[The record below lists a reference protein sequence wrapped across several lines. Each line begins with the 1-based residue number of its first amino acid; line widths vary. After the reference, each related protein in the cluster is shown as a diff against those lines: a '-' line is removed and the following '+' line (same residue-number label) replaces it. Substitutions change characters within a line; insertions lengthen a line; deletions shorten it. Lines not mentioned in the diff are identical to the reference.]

1 VDKPGFI
8 VPPPGLIPA
17 APETVPDTRRT
28 APPRPSL
35 PVFVPTA
42 PGQAAPA
49 PASPPPATAAP
60 APATAETPAAPATAE
75 TPVVDVPADSGASP
89 EVGRWRLILAD
100 GSRLTVPPSI
110 VLGRKP
116 QATGEWQAAT
126 ELPLDDPERSVSKT
140 HAVLFVDGADLVVV
154 DLHSTNGV
162 VVVTDDDRVTTL
174 AAGDRHRI
182 EASATIELGRFSL
195 RVERD

>member
-1 VDKPGFI
+1 V
-8 VPPPGLIPA
+8 
-17 APETVPDTRRT
+17 
-28 APPRPSL
+28 
-35 PVFVPTA
+35 
-42 PGQAAPA
+42 
-49 PASPPPATAAP
+49 TAAP
-60 APATAETPAAPATAE
+60 APVTAE

-100 GSRLTVPPSI
+100 GSQLTVPPSI

-116 QATGEWQAAT
+116 QATGEWQAAE

-162 VVVTDDDRVTTL
+162 VVVTDDGTVSTV

-195 RVERD
+195 RAERD

>member
-35 PVFVPTA
+35 PVFVPTT

-49 PASPPPATAAP
+49 PASPAPVTAAP
-60 APATAETPAAPATAE
+60 APVTAE

-100 GSRLTVPPSI
+100 GSQLTVPPSI

-116 QATGEWQAAT
+116 QATGEWQAAE

-162 VVVTDDDRVTTL
+162 VVVTDDGTVSTV

-195 RVERD
+195 RAERD

>member
-1 VDKPGFI
+1 M
-8 VPPPGLIPA
+8 
-17 APETVPDTRRT
+17 
-28 APPRPSL
+28 
-35 PVFVPTA
+35 FVPSV
-42 PGQAAPA
+42 PGQAVP
-49 PASPPPATAAP
+49 TP

-75 TPVVDVPADSGASP
+75 TPAADVPADSGASP
-89 EVGRWRLILAD
+89 ERGRWRLILAD

-116 QATGEWQAAT
+116 QATGEWQAAA

-140 HAVLFVDGADLVVV
+140 HAVLFMDGADLVVV
-154 DLHSTNGV
+154 DLNSTNGV
-162 VVVTDDDRVTTL
+162 VVVTDDGAVSTV